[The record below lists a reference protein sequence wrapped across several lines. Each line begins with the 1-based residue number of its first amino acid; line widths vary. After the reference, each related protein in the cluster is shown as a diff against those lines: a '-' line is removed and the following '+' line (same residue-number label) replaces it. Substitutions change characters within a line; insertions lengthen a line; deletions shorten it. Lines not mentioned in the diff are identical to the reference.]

1 MTPDDVVALRH
12 LVDRYA
18 DAVDNRDE
26 PGLRALFTDLG
37 VLRVQADGGAVENEW
52 SGDQV
57 VRSFDPLSAFH
68 RTFHHVGGC
77 VFEDGPDGPIGRV
90 HCQAHHYERTGNG
103 PVDLVMMI
111 TYHDRYAREKDEWR
125 IAERR
130 VAIEW
135 TELHP
140 AHPQRRAVRT

>member
-1 MTPDDVVALRH
+1 MTPDQLVSLRH

-18 DAVDNRDE
+18 DAVDNRDDA
-26 PGLRALFTDLG
+26 GLRGLFTEEG
-37 VLRVQADGGAVENEW
+37 VLRVQADGGAVESEW
-52 SGDQV
+52 SGDEV
-57 VRSFDPLSAFH
+57 VRSFDPLSNFH

-77 VFEDGPDGPIGRV
+77 VFEDSPDGPTGRV
-90 HCQAHHYERTGNG
+90 HCQAHHYERSTNG

-111 TYHDRYAREKDEWR
+111 TYHDRYAYESDAWK

-130 VAIEW
+130 VSIEW

-140 AHPQRRAVRT
+140 AHPKRRAAGL

>member
-1 MTPDDVVALRH
+1 MTPDELSKLRH

-18 DAVDNRDE
+18 DAVDSRDGE
-26 PGLRALFTDLG
+26 QLRALFATDG

-52 SGDQV
+52 TGDDV
-57 VRSFDPLSAFH
+57 VRSFDPLAGFH

-77 VFEDGPDGPIGRV
+77 VFADGPDGPTGRV
-90 HCQAHHYERTGNG
+90 HCQAHHYERSANG

-111 TYHDRYAREKDEWR
+111 NYHDRYTREGEEWR

-135 TELHP
+135 TELIP
-140 AHPQRRAVRT
+140 AHPKRRPVRM